1 MFEAV
6 ASTHSKASKQSILS
20 NIPIRH
26 AISVAAF
33 VSVGYYLTA
42 KIGFAFALQPGSVST
57 LWMPNAIVLAGLLLV
72 PPRLWW
78 IIVVGAFPGHL
89 AAELQSGVPFT
100 MVLSW
105 FISNTF
111 QALVG
116 AVGVNYFLKGRL
128 RFDSF
133 HKLAVFLVMAASLAP
148 FLASFLDLALLTL
161 NGWAPPS
168 FWQAWRVRF
177 LSNVLATMTLV
188 PVIITWANNGFKDVL
203 RVSFWRALEAV
214 SLVAGLF
221 LVGIAAFTESSQ
233 FAIDSGS
240 LLYWPLPVLLWAT
253 VRFGPRGISTLLL
266 LLMFI
271 AIYGAKQGLGPFV
284 GRSSAENAVA
294 VQCFLIVISITLMS
308 LAAVIA
314 ERRAFSEALSKSE
327 AQLARAEA
335 LSVVMVTHIGLDGRW
350 LKVPPQLCEL
360 LGHGEDELLA
370 QTSQNVTH
378 PDDFEFYRKQCH
390 RLTRGEIKSFDLE
403 QRYRHK
409 NGNTIWV
416 YLNCSIVEDEE
427 GLPVHFLTYIREI
440 TDRKIAEQALLE
452 INARNRAILRALPDL
467 MFLHT
472 REGVYLDFY
481 ARDVNDLKVPPEAF
495 LGKNMHDILPA
506 EVVNGVDECVARLDR
521 SDEPQVTEYALE
533 MNGEERIFEA
543 RLVLAEADNVLSI
556 VRDIT
561 ETRHATEA
569 LRRGEQKLLQS
580 NRQIRS
586 LAARLI
592 TAQESERR
600 RIAVLLHDDLSQN
613 IATLGITI
621 SRLRR
626 RLADSGATVTDELDR
641 IAQQLHDLTTQIR
654 QLSHQ
659 LHPEVLEH
667 VGLIPALESYV
678 AEFGYEEGIDVKF
691 NADVQTEPIPLDVA
705 DGIYRV
711 AFEALRNVSRHSGAR
726 SATICLAESE
736 GCLTLEVS
744 DSGQGFDV
752 ERTKRGSGIG
762 LISSE
767 ERVKLL
773 QGSFEIRSIPD
784 VGTVLTAIIPIGG
797 RNESHEDSLS

>member
-6 ASTHSKASKQSILS
+6 ATPQSKASTPSTVS
-20 NIPIRH
+20 NAQVRH
-26 AISVAAF
+26 AIVVAAF

-42 KIGFAFALQPGSVST
+42 KIGFAFALQPGSLST

-78 IIVVGAFPGHL
+78 IVIVGAFPAHL
-89 AAELQSGVPFT
+89 AAELQSGVPFM

-111 QALVG
+111 QALIG
-116 AVGVNYFLKGRL
+116 AFGVNYFVKGRL

-133 HKLAVFLVMAASLAP
+133 NKLAVFLVVAASFAP
-148 FLASFLDLALLTL
+148 FIASFLDLTLLKL
-161 NGWAPPS
+161 NGWAPAS

-188 PVIITWANNGFKDVL
+188 PVIITWVNNGIKDVFTA
-203 RVSFWRALEAV
+203 SFWRVLEATA
-214 SLVAGLF
+214 LIAGLF
-221 LVGIAAFTESSQ
+221 LVGMAAFTQ
-233 FAIDSGS
+233 NTHFAIDSAS

-253 VRFGPRGISTLLL
+253 VRFGPRGVSTLLL

-271 AIYGAKQGLGPFV
+271 AIYGAQQGLGPFE
-284 GRSSAENAVA
+284 GHSSADNAVS

-308 LAAVIA
+308 LAAVVA
-314 ERRAFSEALSKSE
+314 ERREVSEALGKSE
-327 AQLARAEA
+327 TQLARAEA

-360 LGHGEDELLA
+360 LGYAEEELLT
-370 QTSQNVTH
+370 QTCQNVTH
-378 PDDFEFYRKQCH
+378 QDDFEFYWNQCH
-390 RLTRGEIKSFDLE
+390 RLIGGEIKSFDLE

-416 YLNCSIVEDEE
+416 YLNCSIVEDEK
-427 GLPVHFLTYIREI
+427 GVPVHFLTYIREI

-452 INARNRAILRALPDL
+452 INARNRAILRALPDM

-472 REGVYLDFY
+472 RDGVFLDFH
-481 ARDVNDLKVPPEAF
+481 ARDVNSLKLPPETF

-506 EVVNGVDECVARLDR
+506 EVVRQIDSCIERLDS
-521 SDEPQVTEYALE
+521 SDEPQLTEYALE
-533 MNGEERIFEA
+533 LNGEERYYEA
-543 RLVLAEADNVLSI
+543 RLVWAEANNVLSI

-561 ETRHATEA
+561 ETRHATDA
-569 LRRGEQKLLQS
+569 LRRGEEKLLQS
-580 NRQIRS
+580 NRQIRA

-600 RIAVLLHDDLSQN
+600 RIAVLLHDDLSQS
-613 IATLGITI
+613 IATLGITV

-626 RLADSGATVTDELDR
+626 KVAASGPDSTDELDR
-641 IAQQLHDLTTQIR
+641 IAEHLHDLTTQIR

-667 VGLIPALESYV
+667 VGLVPALKSYV
-678 AEFGYEEGIDVKF
+678 AEFGYEEGIAVKF
-691 NADVQTEPIPLDVA
+691 SADVHTEPIPLDVA

-726 SATICLAESE
+726 TANISLAESE

-744 DSGQGFDV
+744 DTGQGFDV

-773 QGSFEIRSIPD
+773 QGHFEIRSTPE
-784 VGTVLTAIIPIGG
+784 VGTVLTATIPLGG
-797 RNESHEDSLS
+797 RNESYKDSFS